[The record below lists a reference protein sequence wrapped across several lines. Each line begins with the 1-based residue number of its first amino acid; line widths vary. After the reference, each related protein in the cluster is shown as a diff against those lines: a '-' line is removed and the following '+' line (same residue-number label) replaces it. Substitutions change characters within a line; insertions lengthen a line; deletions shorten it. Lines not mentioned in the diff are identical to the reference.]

1 MGVNKRRWLG
11 LPASL
16 EFLVPMDAE
25 LKLIEQLFFAEGI
38 KVYRPGEESV
48 QEHYDGA

>member
-11 LPASL
+11 LPSSL
-16 EFLVPMDAE
+16 ELRVPMDAE

-38 KVYRPGEESV
+38 RVYKPGEENV
-48 QEHYDGA
+48 QEHCRL